1 MLQETSV
8 LVQVGLLHDVRMQ
21 FGFADL
27 GQTTLAAVDCFGA
40 VDPCQLMIQ
49 VRIGNRLIHESLVP
63 VLVFL
68 YVHQTFLDVLLHFV
82 AGLMIV

>member
-1 MLQETSV
+1 M
-8 LVQVGLLHDVRMQ
+8 
-21 FGFADL
+21 
-27 GQTTLAAVDCFGA
+27 DCFGA